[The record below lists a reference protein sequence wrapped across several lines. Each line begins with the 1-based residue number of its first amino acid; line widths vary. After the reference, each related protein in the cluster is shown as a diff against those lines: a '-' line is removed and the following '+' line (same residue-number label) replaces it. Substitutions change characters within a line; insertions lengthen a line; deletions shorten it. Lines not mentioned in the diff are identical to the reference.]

1 MKSAVAPPTRTA
13 VPAGGWIARIA
24 FTVSWLA
31 SETNGWA
38 EIAWIAVT
46 PPLRGCGGATSATP
60 GIRPTLAAIVAAAFG
75 PPPSTSIQIG
85 VSW

>member
-1 MKSAVAPPTRTA
+1 MKSAVAPPTSTVA
-13 VPAGGWIARIA
+13 PGGAGSARIR

-31 SETNGWA
+31 SEMNGLA

-46 PPLRGCGGATSATP
+46 PPRSGCGGGDFGDPVDPAHP
-60 GIRPTLAAIVAAAFG
+60 RRQRRRGLRAAA
-75 PPPSTSIQIG
+75 STAIQIG